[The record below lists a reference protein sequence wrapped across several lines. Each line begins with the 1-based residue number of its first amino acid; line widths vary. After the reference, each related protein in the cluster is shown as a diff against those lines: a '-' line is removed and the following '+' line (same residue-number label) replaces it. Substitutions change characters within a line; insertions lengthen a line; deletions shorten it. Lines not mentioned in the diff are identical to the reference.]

1 MDTDLLR
8 TFLSI
13 AETGSFTLAGRRLG
27 RTQSAV
33 SQQIKRLEDQLARP
47 LFERSA
53 ASVTLTEH
61 GQRLMPHARRVLAAQ
76 SALLAEFDRTD
87 LRGTVALGMSASFAP
102 TLLPLTLPPFQA
114 RYPGAAISLTLDES
128 PVLQRM
134 LQEGALDLAFLTEGA
149 VQGLQGPVVWVEPL
163 VWAAPLTVAV
173 EIERPLPVILWREGT
188 HYRQL
193 VCDVLARA
201 GVELRVAVST
211 QGLGGMA
218 AAVAA
223 GLGVAALARSQLT
236 PAMRAL
242 DAAAGLPALPALQV
256 RLERGPGRRSTL
268 SDRLERHLRA
278 VLQGVAGE

>member
-1 MDTDLLR
+1 M
-8 TFLSI
+8 I
-13 AETGSFTLAGRRLG
+13 
-27 RTQSAV
+27 
-33 SQQIKRLEDQLARP
+33 QQIKRLVDQLARP

-53 ASVTLTEH
+53 AAVTLAEH
-61 GQRLMPHARRVLAAQ
+61 GHRLMPHARRMLAAQ

-87 LRGTVALGMSASFAP
+87 LRGTVALGMSTSFAP

-114 RYPGAAISLTLDES
+114 RYRGAAISLTLDES

-149 VQGLQGPVVWVEPL
+149 VQGLHGPVVWVEPL

-173 EIERPLPVILWREGT
+173 EIERPLPVILWCEGT

-211 QGLGGMA
+211 QGLG
-218 AAVAA
+218 
-223 GLGVAALARSQLT
+223 VAALARRQLT